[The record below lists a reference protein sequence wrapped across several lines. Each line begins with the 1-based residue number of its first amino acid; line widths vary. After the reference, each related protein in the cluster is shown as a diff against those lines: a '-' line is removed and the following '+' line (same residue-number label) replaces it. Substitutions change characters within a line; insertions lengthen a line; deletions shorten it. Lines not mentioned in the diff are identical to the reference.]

1 MGNENYV
8 KSLGGYEVGSL
19 YRMVSTFVV
28 VGFASNGGTTRI
40 KNGDIVVLTKGPWTY
55 NRLGNCR
62 ATVFTSDGHHVE
74 IGWFPR
80 DWERVMDKS

>member
-28 VGFASNGGTTRI
+28 VGYNNAGGTTRI
-40 KNGDIVVLTKGPWTY
+40 KKGDIVLMMKQPWAY

-62 ATVFTSDGHHVE
+62 AKVITPDGNHVE
-74 IGWFPR
+74 IGWSPR
-80 DWERVMDKS
+80 DWEPVQNRS